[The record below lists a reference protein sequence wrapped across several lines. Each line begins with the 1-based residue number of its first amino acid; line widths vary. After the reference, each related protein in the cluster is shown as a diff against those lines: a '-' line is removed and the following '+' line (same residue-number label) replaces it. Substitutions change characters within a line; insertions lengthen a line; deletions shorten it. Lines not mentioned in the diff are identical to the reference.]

1 MKERLNALNDKVW
14 TGVIIGS
21 LVPVIPGAFIW
32 FLIHR
37 VSALRGANLLL
48 IACIALNA
56 LLMNYFFKL
65 NKDNIARGI
74 ISVTF
79 LWAFAFFV
87 YRVV

>member
-1 MKERLNALNDKVW
+1 MKQKLEALKDRVW
-14 TGVIIGS
+14 TGVAIGFF
-21 LVPVIPGAFIW
+21 VPAIPG
-32 FLIHR
+32 LIVWYLMQHFT
-37 VSALRGANLLL
+37 ALRGANLLL

-56 LLMNYFFKL
+56 ILMNYFFKL
-65 NKDNIARGI
+65 NKDSIARGI